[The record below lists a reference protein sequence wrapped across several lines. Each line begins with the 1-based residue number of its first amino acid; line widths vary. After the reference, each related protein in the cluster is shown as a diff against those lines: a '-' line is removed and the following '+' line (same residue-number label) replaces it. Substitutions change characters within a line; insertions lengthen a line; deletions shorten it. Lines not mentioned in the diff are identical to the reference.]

1 MNGTGGD
8 HEKPRPLPMTAGVL
22 SLDGAVYSHTSI
34 RGDVAPVWHPLLQRL
49 LRELP
54 IESRERY
61 AGWCAEV
68 ALISDRL
75 READRA
81 AGRALTADE
90 ARAAMRGGRVSVH
103 RIRER
108 GHPAHGQPQPVCR
121 SCAAL
126 LNWFGLM
133 AVTG

>member
-1 MNGTGGD
+1 
-8 HEKPRPLPMTAGVL
+8 MTAGVL

-54 IESRERY
+54 VESRERY

>member
-1 MNGTGGD
+1 MNGTGGG
-8 HEKPRPLPMTAGVL
+8 HAQPRPLPMTAGAL
-22 SLDGAVYSHTSI
+22 SLNGAVYSRTSI
-34 RGDVAPVWHPLLQRL
+34 RGDVAPAWHPLIQQFLQ
-49 LRELP
+49 ELP
-54 IESRERY
+54 VESRERY

-75 READRA
+75 YAADKA

-90 ARAAMRGGRVSVH
+90 ARAAVRGGRMSVH

-108 GHPAHGQPQPVCR
+108 GNPAHGQPQPACR
-121 SCAAL
+121 TCAAL
-126 LNWFGLM
+126 LSWFGLV

>member
-1 MNGTGGD
+1 
-8 HEKPRPLPMTAGVL
+8 MTAGAL
-22 SLDGAVYSHTSI
+22 SLNGVVYSRTSI
-34 RGDVAPVWHPLLQRL
+34 RGDVAPAWHPLIQRFLQ
-49 LRELP
+49 ELP
-54 IESRERY
+54 VESRERY

-75 READRA
+75 YAADKA

-90 ARAAMRGGRVSVH
+90 ARAAVRGGRMSVH

-108 GHPAHGQPQPVCR
+108 GNPAHGQPQPACR
-121 SCAAL
+121 TCATL
-126 LNWFGLM
+126 LSWFGLV

>member
-1 MNGTGGD
+1 
-8 HEKPRPLPMTAGVL
+8 MTAGTL
-22 SLDGAVYSHTSI
+22 SLNGAVYSHTSV
-34 RGDVAPVWHPLLQRL
+34 RGDVAPKWHPLIRWL
-49 LRELP
+49 LEELP
-54 IESRERY
+54 VESRERY

-75 READRA
+75 YEADRT
-81 AGRALTADE
+81 AGRALTTDE
-90 ARAAMRGGRVSVH
+90 ARAAVQGGSMSVH

-126 LNWFGLM
+126 LEWFGIV

>member
-1 MNGTGGD
+1 VNGTGGD
-8 HEKPRPLPMTAGVL
+8 HAKPRPLPMTAGAL

-54 IESRERY
+54 VESRERY

-75 READRA
+75 READRT

-126 LNWFGLM
+126 LSWFGM
-133 AVTG
+133 VAVTG